1 MALINK
7 KNNEIQL
14 KIVYY
19 GPGRGGKTSSL
30 EYIQTKLA
38 NSSKAK
44 MIKLKGTQERTLF
57 FDFYPLNIGRIKG
70 FDIRIQLYTVP
81 GQDRLEP
88 LRRLILRGVD
98 GIVFVADSMILRRK
112 HNIESFEN
120 LMQTL
125 NLYNKK
131 ISTIPLAIQFNKVD
145 LAQEGIPILSTDSI
159 KADLR
164 NCLDGSR
171 HIIKNTPC
179 NESSTVSGKN
189 VLKTLQDI
197 IKLTL
202 RNMDFDAISKL
213 NG

>member
-1 MALINK
+1 MALINL

-44 MIKLKGTQERTLF
+44 MIKLKGNQERTLF
-57 FDFYPLNIGRIKG
+57 FDFYPLNIGKIKG

-88 LRRLILRGVD
+88 LRRLIVRGVD

-112 HNIESFEN
+112 HNIQSFEN

-125 NLYNKK
+125 LLYNRK
-131 ISTIPLAIQFNKVD
+131 ISAIPLTLQFNKVD
-145 LAQEGIPILSTDSI
+145 LALEGIPILSPATI

-171 HIIKNTPC
+171 HIIEQTPC
-179 NESSTVSGKN
+179 NETSTVSGKN
-189 VLKTLQDI
+189 ILKSLQDI
-197 IKLTL
+197 IGLTVRSL
-202 RNMDFDAISKL
+202 KFDAIARK
-213 NG
+213 N